1 MKSAKWELNVCQKI
15 VPLLP
20 ALSLVYRSIYACML
34 KDTHKAK
41 VEASSSFSSAD
52 VLFCK
57 ANQDTLRDKQER
69 LDPPFNSSD
78 TFTIGIAAKAF
89 IPGHCGMVQ
98 TI

>member
-1 MKSAKWELNVCQKI
+1 MRVER
-15 VPLLP
+15 LP
-20 ALSLVYRSIYACML
+20 KNSSFATTKALVYRSICLYAQRH
-34 KDTHKAK
+34 THKAK
-41 VEASSSFSSAD
+41 VEASFSSSAD

>member
-1 MKSAKWELNVCQKI
+1 
-15 VPLLP
+15 
-20 ALSLVYRSIYACML
+20 ML

-41 VEASSSFSSAD
+41 VEASFSSSAD

-78 TFTIGIAAKAF
+78 TFTIGIEIKPSCGGAANHRKGSKDACAMLKLY
-89 IPGHCGMVQ
+89 ILR
-98 TI
+98 T

>member
-1 MKSAKWELNVCQKI
+1 MRVER
-15 VPLLP
+15 LP
-20 ALSLVYRSIYACML
+20 KNSSFATTKALVYRSIWYACML

-41 VEASSSFSSAD
+41 VEASFSSSAD

-78 TFTIGIAAKAF
+78 TFTIGIADKAF